1 MILALAAEAS
11 SGTVTRRNRS
21 FPAPRPG
28 FFSPLGHAE
37 RDGLCSAW
45 ARRSAAMSPRRA
57 SDRAE
62 LPPCGEGGG
71 EEVTA
76 QIPPSRPGRPRN
88 LPSSI
93 LDRLHFLATP
103 PPPWEALCDL
113 PAGREF
119 SSALQQVVGQGCFAP
134 TYLPPKPPSLQ
145 FFPHLKRATI
155 LQTYPH
161 GVLEP
166 NLNHT
171 KRIPA
176 NTSLGSG
183 AVLHILDKVVV

>member
-1 MILALAAEAS
+1 MILALATAAS
-11 SGTVTRRNRS
+11 SGTVTRRSRS

-71 EEVTA
+71 EDVTA
-76 QIPPSRPGRPRN
+76 RIPASRPGRPRN

-93 LDRLHFLATP
+93 LDRLHFLAAP

-113 PAGREF
+113 LAGPEF
-119 SSALQQVVGQGCFAP
+119 SSALQPAVGQGCFAP
-134 TYLPPKPPSLQ
+134 TYLPPKTSFPAVLPS
-145 FFPHLKRATI
+145 FKTSHHP
-155 LQTYPH
+155 
-161 GVLEP
+161 P
-166 NLNHT
+166 NLPP
-171 KRIPA
+171 RCF
-176 NTSLGSG
+176 G
-183 AVLHILDKVVV
+183 A